1 MIESGFK
8 QTTKIA
14 KSIERDF
21 LIWHCTIKVSS
32 EKIARSMELAW
43 PRLANMAI
51 AIAMVVA
58 KGPRKEETPA
68 DKQIFRCMTAPR
80 IVNF

>member
-1 MIESGFK
+1 M
-8 QTTKIA
+8 A
-14 KSIERDF
+14 
-21 LIWHCTIKVSS
+21 
-32 EKIARSMELAW
+32 LAW

-58 KGPRKEETPA
+58 KGTRKDETPA
-68 DKQIFRCMTAPR
+68 EEQIFRCMTAPR